1 MNLSNFH
8 RLNLHNAKITLQYK
22 NVRKTKKV
30 STNFTKRRLRV
41 FHTFLLNLIYTPK
54 LIEFDN
60 LNRNMNYLIT
70 FLKGVAMGAADVV
83 PGVSGGT
90 IAFITGIYD
99 TLLESIRRINPSLVS
114 IIKKD
119 GFKAA
124 FQHINGIFLVVLF
137 SGILFSIA
145 TLAKLISWL
154 LEHHPIPLW
163 SFFFGLI
170 LVSVFH
176 MLKQVQT
183 KSISRFIFLL
193 FGVGFAYAI
202 TVLHPLELEPSS
214 LNILIVGAVAICAMI
229 LPGISGSFIL
239 LLLGMYA
246 PILGAVKSLEI
257 NILLLFALGCIC
269 GLLSFSHLL
278 SWLLNRFRDITL
290 VFLTGLM
297 IGTLPKIWP
306 WKETLSWRINSK
318 GEQVPLLQ
326 HNLSPTEFEV
336 ITSQPSQWVLATI
349 MMVLA
354 VLLVLGMEKFAS
366 KQPD

>member
-1 MNLSNFH
+1 M
-8 RLNLHNAKITLQYK
+8 
-22 NVRKTKKV
+22 
-30 STNFTKRRLRV
+30 
-41 FHTFLLNLIYTPK
+41 
-54 LIEFDN
+54 EFDN
-60 LNRNMNYLIT
+60 LNRNMNYFIT

-114 IIKKD
+114 IIKQD
-119 GFKAA
+119 GFRAA
-124 FQHINGIFLVVLF
+124 FQHINGIFLVALF
-137 SGILFSIA
+137 SGVLFSIA

-183 KSISRFIFLL
+183 KSISRLIFLL
-193 FGVGFAYAI
+193 FGIGFAYAI
-202 TVLHPLELEPSS
+202 TILHPLELEPSS

-257 NILLLFALGCIC
+257 NILLLYALGCIC